1 MIISV
6 TKTLMQ
12 DSVSF
17 KIFLI
22 IFTSMLMTEVLFIKY
37 AIAKLILKTELQ
49 QDELSYC
56 SY

>member
-1 MIISV
+1 
-6 TKTLMQ
+6 MQ

-17 KIFLI
+17 KNFLI

-56 SY
+56 SYLNICSHLF